1 MSYHN
6 IVTNTILYHSIV
18 DYSITFPM
26 DSKVDQLTELEKIE
40 SQMDHLEKHL
50 ELIEVRDPQESLALS
65 SESTIITTEAHT
77 KTRTESND
85 SLQVSSDH
93 PIDPSSPSTD
103 LPDHLDHSKYIQP
116 KEGFFDELILLL
128 SQQDTQ
134 QKLVATASFLVELYR
149 VLVSSLLILFVP
161 QQCGDHI
168 CTYSENM
175 NSPNHLYTTGLT
187 VNFITLG
194 AFFTLYLIEIQREN
208 MLINYLDVSKSK
220 PSDNESVGEA
230 LKKLSPV
237 RFKRIHMIN
246 RLYKIFGRVA
256 FLLFILNT
264 ILSGLVV
271 YEYGAGNQTTSTYV
285 TNVMFMATK
294 MIQIYGTLSA
304 DKNIFYSAYLSEKVQ
319 YNDVDPEKCE
329 TMMSILHLDPS
340 DSSESI
346 TV

>member
-1 MSYHN
+1 
-6 IVTNTILYHSIV
+6 
-18 DYSITFPM
+18 M
-26 DSKVDQLTELEKIE
+26 DSKVDQLTDLEKIE

-50 ELIEVRDPQESLALS
+50 ELVEVRDAQESSFALS
-65 SESTIITTEAHT
+65 SESTIVTMEPQT
-77 KTRTESND
+77 KARSESGD

-103 LPDHLDHSKYIQP
+103 LPDLLDHAKYLKP
-116 KEGFFDELILLL
+116 KEGFFDELMVFLR
-128 SQQDTQ
+128 QQDTQ
-134 QKLVATASFLVELYR
+134 QKLFATASFLVELYR

-161 QQCGDHI
+161 QECGDHI
-168 CTYSENM
+168 CTYTENM
-175 NSPNHLYTTGLT
+175 QSPNHLYSTGLT
-187 VNFITLG
+187 VNFVTLG
-194 AFFTLYLIEIQREN
+194 AFFTLYLIELQREN
-208 MLINYLDVSKSK
+208 MLINYLDVSKNK

-246 RLYKIFGRVA
+246 RLYKIFGRIA

-271 YEYGAGNQTTSTYV
+271 YEYGAGNQTTSTFV

-294 MIQIYGTLSA
+294 MINIYGTLTA

-329 TMMSILHLDPS
+329 TMLSMLHLNPS

-346 TV
+346 TL

>member
-1 MSYHN
+1 
-6 IVTNTILYHSIV
+6 
-18 DYSITFPM
+18 M

-40 SQMDHLEKHL
+40 SQMEHLEKHL
-50 ELIEVRDPQESLALS
+50 ELVEVRGVPESLALS
-65 SESTIITTEAHT
+65 SESTIVMTEPQS

-85 SLQVSSDH
+85 SLEVSSD
-93 PIDPSSPSTD
+93 PPAEPSPSA
-103 LPDHLDHSKYIQP
+103 DHTKYLQP
-116 KEGFFDELILLL
+116 KEGFFDELFVLLG
-128 SQQDTQ
+128 QQDTQ
-134 QKLVATASFLVELYR
+134 QKLFATASFLVELYR

-161 QQCGDHI
+161 QLCGDQI

-175 NSPNHLYTTGLT
+175 ESPNHLYSTGLT

-194 AFFTLYLIEIQREN
+194 AFFTLYTIELQREN

-230 LKKLSPV
+230 LKKLSPI

-271 YEYGAGNQTTSTYV
+271 YEYGAGNQTTSTFV

-294 MIQIYGTLSA
+294 MIQIYGTLTA

-319 YNDVDPEKCE
+319 YNDVDPEKVE
-329 TMMSILHLDPS
+329 TMLSILHINPS

>member
-1 MSYHN
+1 MSE
-6 IVTNTILYHSIV
+6 
-18 DYSITFPM
+18 
-26 DSKVDQLTELEKIE
+26 SKVDQLTELEKIE
-40 SQMDHLEKHL
+40 SQMDRLEKHL
-50 ELIEVRDPQESLALS
+50 ELVEVGATSGSLDLS
-65 SESTIITTEAHT
+65 SESTIVTTEPQSKA
-77 KTRTESND
+77 RSDSGD

-93 PIDPSSPSTD
+93 PIEQVV
-103 LPDHLDHSKYIQP
+103 DHTKYLKP
-116 KEGFFDELILLL
+116 KEGFFDELMVFLR
-128 SQQDTQ
+128 QQDTQ
-134 QKLVATASFLVELYR
+134 QKLIAIASFLVELYR

-175 NSPNHLYTTGLT
+175 ESPHHLYSTGLV

-230 LKKLSPV
+230 LKQLSPI
-237 RFKRIHMIN
+237 RFRRIHMIN
-246 RLYKIFGRVA
+246 RLYKLFGRVA

-271 YEYGAGNQTTSTYV
+271 YDYGAGNQTTSTYV

-294 MIQIYGTLSA
+294 MIQIYGTLTA
-304 DKNIFYSAYLSEKVQ
+304 EKNIFYSAYLSEKVQ
-319 YNDVDPEKCE
+319 YNDVDPQKVE
-329 TMMSILHLDPS
+329 TMLSMLHLDPS
-340 DSSESI
+340 ASPSSSKEI
-346 TV
+346 IV

>member
-1 MSYHN
+1 
-6 IVTNTILYHSIV
+6 
-18 DYSITFPM
+18 M
-26 DSKVDQLTELEKIE
+26 DSKVDKLTELEKIE
-40 SQMDHLEKHL
+40 SQMEHLEKHL
-50 ELIEVRDPQESLALS
+50 ELVEVRGVPESLALS

-85 SLQVSSDH
+85 SLEVSSD
-93 PIDPSSPSTD
+93 PPAEPSPSA
-103 LPDHLDHSKYIQP
+103 DHTKYLQS
-116 KEGFFDELILLL
+116 KEGFFDDLILLL
-128 SQQDTQ
+128 GQQDTQ
-134 QKLVATASFLVELYR
+134 QKLFATASFLVELYR

-161 QQCGDHI
+161 QLCGDQI

-175 NSPNHLYTTGLT
+175 ESPNHLYSTGLT

-194 AFFTLYLIEIQREN
+194 AFFTLYTIELQREN

-230 LKKLSPV
+230 LKKLSPI

-271 YEYGAGNQTTSTYV
+271 YEYGAGNQTTSTFV

-294 MIQIYGTLSA
+294 MIQIYGTLTA

-319 YNDVDPEKCE
+319 YNDVDPEKVE
-329 TMMSILHLDPS
+329 TMLSMLHINPS

>member
-1 MSYHN
+1 MASECEHKE
-6 IVTNTILYHSIV
+6 
-18 DYSITFPM
+18 M
-26 DSKVDQLTELEKIE
+26 DSKVDQLNELEKLE
-40 SQMDHLEKHL
+40 SQMEKMEKHL
-50 ELIEVRDPQESLALS
+50 ELVEVGASLNLS
-65 SESTIITTEAHT
+65 SESTTIVTTEPQSKA
-77 KTRTESND
+77 RSESGD

-93 PIDPSSPSTD
+93 PAEQEQ
-103 LPDHLDHSKYIQP
+103 LDTSKYLKP
-116 KEGFFDELILLL
+116 KEGFFDEFIVLLRE
-128 SQQDTQ
+128 QDTQ
-134 QKLVATASFLVELYR
+134 QKLIAIASFLVELYR

-175 NSPNHLYTTGLT
+175 ESPHHLYSTGLV

-230 LKKLSPV
+230 LKQLSPV
-237 RFKRIHMIN
+237 RFRRIHMIN
-246 RLYKIFGRVA
+246 RLYKLFGRVA

-294 MIQIYGTLSA
+294 MIQIYGTLTA
-304 DKNIFYSAYLSEKVQ
+304 EKNVFYSAYLSEKVQ
-319 YNDVDPEKCE
+319 YNDVDPQKVE
-329 TMMSILHLDPS
+329 TMLSMLHIDPS
-340 DSSESI
+340 SSPSSSKEI
-346 TV
+346 IV